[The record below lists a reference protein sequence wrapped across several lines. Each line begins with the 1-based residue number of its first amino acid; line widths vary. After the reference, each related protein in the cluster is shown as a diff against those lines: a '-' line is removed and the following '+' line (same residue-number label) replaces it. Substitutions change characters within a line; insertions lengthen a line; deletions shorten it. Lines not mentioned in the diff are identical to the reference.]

1 MAIEDEDAVPK
12 AFNTAAIRK
21 AVREIIRAVGE
32 DPTREG
38 LRETPRRVADMYAE
52 VFSGLRQDPAD
63 VLRVGFEEGHQEL
76 VLVKDIPFYS
86 MCEHHF
92 LPFHGLA
99 HVGYIP
105 NGRVVGLS
113 KLARAVE
120 ILARRPQLQERLT
133 SQLAD
138 AIMTTLEPAGVAVV
152 ISASHLC
159 MTMRGV
165 QKPGSMTVT
174 SAMRGV
180 FQRSPATRAEFMSLL
195 NEPARPRAGA
205 APNPGSRP
213 PASCCSS
220 RRPPRPL
227 APSSR
232 AHRAPTS
239 AARAPPPA
247 PP

>member
-1 MAIEDEDAVPK
+1 MVQAKKESTPSEFDLA
-12 AFNTAAIRK
+12 TIRK

-38 LRETPRRVADMYAE
+38 LRDTPRRVADMYAE
-52 VFSGLRQDPAD
+52 VFSGLLQDPAD

-92 LPFHGLA
+92 LPFHGVA

-113 KLARAVE
+113 KLARALE
-120 ILARRPQLQERLT
+120 ILARRPQLQERMT

-152 ISASHLC
+152 VKADHLC
-159 MTMRGV
+159 ITMRGIR
-165 QKPGSMTVT
+165 KPGSLTVT

-180 FQRSPATRAEFMSLL
+180 FQRSAPTRAEFMSLIG
-195 NEPARPRAGA
+195 E
-205 APNPGSRP
+205 
-213 PASCCSS
+213 
-220 RRPPRPL
+220 
-227 APSSR
+227 
-232 AHRAPTS
+232 
-239 AARAPPPA
+239 
-247 PP
+247 

>member
-1 MAIEDEDAVPK
+1 MAIEDEDALPK

-138 AIMTTLEPAGVAVV
+138 AIMTTLEPAGVARV
-152 ISASHLC
+152 IPPSPLC
-159 MTMRGV
+159 FTIRGV
-165 QKPGSMTVT
+165 QKPGRMTIP
-174 SAMRGV
+174 SALPGA
-180 FQRSPATRAEFMSLL
+180 FQRK
-195 NEPARPRAGA
+195 
-205 APNPGSRP
+205 
-213 PASCCSS
+213 
-220 RRPPRPL
+220 
-227 APSSR
+227 
-232 AHRAPTS
+232 
-239 AARAPPPA
+239 PA
-247 PP
+247 PPAGFTSLIP

>member
-1 MAIEDEDAVPK
+1 MAIEDEDALPK

-152 ISASHLC
+152 ISAEHLC

-165 QKPGSMTVT
+165 RKPGSMTVT

-180 FQRSPATRAEFMSLL
+180 FQRNPATRAEFMSLIG
-195 NEPARPRAGA
+195 ER
-205 APNPGSRP
+205 
-213 PASCCSS
+213 
-220 RRPPRPL
+220 
-227 APSSR
+227 
-232 AHRAPTS
+232 
-239 AARAPPPA
+239 
-247 PP
+247 

>member
-1 MAIEDEDAVPK
+1 MAIEDEDALPK

-38 LRETPRRVADMYAE
+38 LRETPRRVANMYAE

-180 FQRSPATRAEFMSLL
+180 FQRNPATRSEFMSLIG
-195 NEPARPRAGA
+195 ER
-205 APNPGSRP
+205 
-213 PASCCSS
+213 
-220 RRPPRPL
+220 
-227 APSSR
+227 
-232 AHRAPTS
+232 
-239 AARAPPPA
+239 
-247 PP
+247 

>member
-1 MAIEDEDAVPK
+1 MAIEDEDALPK

-138 AIMTTLEPAGVAVV
+138 AIMTTLEP
-152 ISASHLC
+152 
-159 MTMRGV
+159 
-165 QKPGSMTVT
+165 
-174 SAMRGV
+174 
-180 FQRSPATRAEFMSLL
+180 
-195 NEPARPRAGA
+195 
-205 APNPGSRP
+205 
-213 PASCCSS
+213 
-220 RRPPRPL
+220 
-227 APSSR
+227 
-232 AHRAPTS
+232 
-239 AARAPPPA
+239 
-247 PP
+247 

>member
-1 MAIEDEDAVPK
+1 MAIETEDTATK

-38 LRETPRRVADMYAE
+38 TREAPRRVADMYAE

-152 ISASHLC
+152 ISASHLWT
-159 MTMRGV
+159 TMRGV
-165 QKPGSMTVT
+165 QKPGSMTRT
-174 SAMRGV
+174 SP
-180 FQRSPATRAEFMSLL
+180 QRSVFHPNPATPAEFMSLIG
-195 NEPARPRAGA
+195 ER
-205 APNPGSRP
+205 
-213 PASCCSS
+213 
-220 RRPPRPL
+220 
-227 APSSR
+227 
-232 AHRAPTS
+232 
-239 AARAPPPA
+239 
-247 PP
+247 

>member
-1 MAIEDEDAVPK
+1 MAIENEDTTPK

-99 HVGYIP
+99 HETLCSSHFSIAQQI
-105 NGRVVGLS
+105 RQGLS
-113 KLARAVE
+113 L
-120 ILARRPQLQERLT
+120 
-133 SQLAD
+133 
-138 AIMTTLEPAGVAVV
+138 
-152 ISASHLC
+152 HL
-159 MTMRGV
+159 
-165 QKPGSMTVT
+165 S
-174 SAMRGV
+174 
-180 FQRSPATRAEFMSLL
+180 
-195 NEPARPRAGA
+195 
-205 APNPGSRP
+205 
-213 PASCCSS
+213 
-220 RRPPRPL
+220 
-227 APSSR
+227 
-232 AHRAPTS
+232 
-239 AARAPPPA
+239 
-247 PP
+247 

>member
-1 MAIEDEDAVPK
+1 MAIEKTPPSPAEFDG
-12 AFNTAAIRK
+12 AAIRK

-32 DPTREG
+32 DPLREG

-52 VFSGLRQDPAD
+52 VFAGLQQDPGD

-92 LPFHGLA
+92 LPFHGVA

-113 KLARAVE
+113 KLARALE

-138 AIMTTLEPAGVAVV
+138 TIMSTLEPAGVAVV
-152 ISASHLC
+152 VKAEHLC
-159 MTMRGV
+159 MTMRGIR
-165 QKPGSMTVT
+165 KPGSQTIT

-180 FQRSPATRAEFMSLL
+180 FQRVPATRAEFMALIS
-195 NEPARPRAGA
+195 E
-205 APNPGSRP
+205 
-213 PASCCSS
+213 
-220 RRPPRPL
+220 
-227 APSSR
+227 
-232 AHRAPTS
+232 
-239 AARAPPPA
+239 
-247 PP
+247 